1 MFGKNKE
8 KKKFILDQDLVR
20 VILIVVGSVISTLVL
35 AFSILAIN
43 EIQVGHLDSASRYLL
58 VIFIVLGLSRL
69 VTFFIERTKLSFI
82 RFLTLF
88 IFNMVL
94 GIIVMFAKENPYF
107 YPLVGG
113 LYCATIIISRVF
125 KLIQNHSKRS
135 IILNSIII
143 LFAILLAIGLF
154 IPKEDNPISSP
165 VTFLCT
171 VIAISAFFEVISN
184 ATTHM
189 RARVL
194 FKIIVRTYALEIILG
209 LATLMVGSSI
219 ILMIYEKDA
228 IKTFWD
234 GLYHC
239 FATVTTIGF
248 GDFPMVTPVGRA
260 ITVLLGIYGIIVV
273 AVITSIIVNF
283 YNETTGKKDIDE
295 FKEIEEETNSKKKK
309 K

>member
-1 MFGKNKE
+1 MT
-8 KKKFILDQDLVR
+8 KKSKFRINQDTVR
-20 VILIVVGSVISTLVL
+20 IILIVVGSVFSTLVL

-43 EIQVGHLDSASRYLL
+43 EIQANHLDEASRYLL
-58 VIFIVLGLSRL
+58 FIFIVLGLSRL
-69 VTFFIERTKLSFI
+69 VTFFIDRTKLSFI

-88 IFNMVL
+88 IFNAVL
-94 GIIVMFAKENPYF
+94 GIIVMFAKGNPYF

-113 LYCATIIISRVF
+113 LYCMTIIISRVF
-125 KLIQNHSKRS
+125 KLIQNHSRRS

-143 LFAILLAIGLF
+143 LIAILLAVGLF
-154 IPKEDNPISSP
+154 IPKENDPISSP
-165 VTFLCT
+165 VTVTCT

-209 LATLMVGSSI
+209 LVTLMVGSSI
-219 ILMIYEKDA
+219 ILMIYEKDT

-248 GDFPMVTPVGRA
+248 GDFPMVTPIGRA
-260 ITVLLGIYGIIVV
+260 ITVILGIYGIVVV

-283 YNETTGKKDIDE
+283 YNETNGKKDIDE
-295 FKEIEEETNSKKKK
+295 FKEIEEETNNKKKK
-309 K
+309 KE

>member
-1 MFGKNKE
+1 MT
-8 KKKFILDQDLVR
+8 KKSKFVINPDTIR
-20 VILIVVGSVISTLVL
+20 IILIVIGSIFSTLVL

-43 EIQVGHLDSASRYLL
+43 EIQANHLDAASRYLL
-58 VIFIVLGLSRL
+58 FIFIVLGLSRL

-88 IFNMVL
+88 IFNAVL
-94 GIIVMFAKENPYF
+94 GIIVMFAKGNPYF

-113 LYCATIIISRVF
+113 LYCMTIIISRIF
-125 KLIQNHSKRS
+125 KLIQNHSRRS

-143 LFAILLAIGLF
+143 LIAILLAVGLF
-154 IPKEDNPISSP
+154 IPKENDPISSP
-165 VTFLCT
+165 VTVLCT

-209 LATLMVGSSI
+209 LVTLMVGSSI
-219 ILMIYEKDA
+219 ILMIYEKDT
-228 IKTFWD
+228 IKSFWD

-248 GDFPMVTPVGRA
+248 GDFPMVTPIGRA
-260 ITVLLGIYGIIVV
+260 ITVILGIYGIVVV

-295 FKEIEEETNSKKKK
+295 FKEIEEETKNKKKE
-309 K
+309 

>member
-1 MFGKNKE
+1 MTK
-8 KKKFILDQDLVR
+8 KKKFILDQDIIR
-20 VILIVVGSVISTLVL
+20 IILIVVGSIISTLVL

-43 EIQVGHLDSASRYLL
+43 EIQTNNLDAASKYLL

-88 IFNMVL
+88 VFNVVL
-94 GIIVMFAKENPYF
+94 GIIVMFAKNNPYF
-107 YPLVGG
+107 YALVGG
-113 LYCATIIISRVF
+113 LYCGTIIISRVF
-125 KLIQNHSKRS
+125 KLIQNHSRRS
-135 IILNSIII
+135 IIINSIII
-143 LFAILLAIGLF
+143 LIAILLAVGLF
-154 IPKEDNPISSP
+154 IPKDSNPISSP
-165 VTFLCT
+165 VTVLCT

-209 LATLMVGSSI
+209 LVTLMVGFSM
-219 ILMIYEKDA
+219 ILTIYEPG
-228 IKTFWD
+228 IPTFWD
-234 GLYHC
+234 GLYHS

-248 GDFPMVTPVGRA
+248 GDFKVETPVGRA
-260 ITVLLGIYGIIVV
+260 LTVVMGIYGIIVV

-283 YNETTGKKDIDE
+283 YNETAGKKDIEELKDINDE
-295 FKEIEEETNSKKKK
+295 ENRKKKK

>member
-1 MFGKNKE
+1 MT
-8 KKKFILDQDLVR
+8 KKSKFVINPDTIR
-20 VILIVVGSVISTLVL
+20 IILIVVGSIFSTLVL

-43 EIQVGHLDSASRYLL
+43 EIQANHLDAASRYLL
-58 VIFIVLGLSRL
+58 FIFIVLGLSRL

-88 IFNMVL
+88 IFNAVL
-94 GIIVMFAKENPYF
+94 GIIVMFARQNPYF
-107 YPLVGG
+107 YQLVGG
-113 LYCATIIISRVF
+113 LYCMTIIISRIF
-125 KLIQNHSKRS
+125 KLIQNHSRRS
-135 IILNSIII
+135 IILNSLII
-143 LFAILLAIGLF
+143 LAAILLAIGLF
-154 IPKEDNPISSP
+154 ISKENDTIASP
-165 VTFLCT
+165 VTVTCT

-189 RARVL
+189 RAKVL

-209 LATLMVGSSI
+209 LVTLMVGSSI
-219 ILMIYEKDA
+219 ILMIYEKDT
-228 IKTFWD
+228 IKSFWD

-248 GDFPMVTPVGRA
+248 GDFPMVTPIGRA
-260 ITVLLGIYGIIVV
+260 ITVILGIYGIVVV

-295 FKEIEEETNSKKKK
+295 FKEIEEETKNKKKK
-309 K
+309 E

>member
-1 MFGKNKE
+1 MT
-8 KKKFILDQDLVR
+8 KKSKFVINPDTIR
-20 VILIVVGSVISTLVL
+20 IILIVIGSIFSTLVL

-43 EIQVGHLDSASRYLL
+43 EIQANHLDAASRYLL
-58 VIFIVLGLSRL
+58 FIFIVLGLSRL

-88 IFNMVL
+88 IFNAVL
-94 GIIVMFAKENPYF
+94 GIIVMFARQNPYF
-107 YPLVGG
+107 YQLVGG
-113 LYCATIIISRVF
+113 LYCMTIIISRIF
-125 KLIQNHSKRS
+125 KLLQNHSKRS
-135 IILNSIII
+135 IVINSLII
-143 LFAILLAIGLF
+143 LAAILLAIGLF
-154 IPKEDNPISSP
+154 ISKDNDTIASP
-165 VTFLCT
+165 VTVTCT

-189 RARVL
+189 RAKVL

-209 LATLMVGSSI
+209 LVTLMVGSSI
-219 ILMIYEKDA
+219 ILMIYEKDT
-228 IKTFWD
+228 IKSFWD

-248 GDFPMVTPVGRA
+248 GDFPMVTPIGRA
-260 ITVLLGIYGIIVV
+260 ITVILGIYGIVVV

-295 FKEIEEETNSKKKK
+295 FKEIEEETKNKKKK
-309 K
+309 E

>member
-1 MFGKNKE
+1 MSKM
-8 KKKFILDQDLVR
+8 KKFVLDQDVIR
-20 VILIVVGSVISTLVL
+20 VVLIVVGSIFSTLVL

-43 EIQVGHLDSASRYLL
+43 EIQVNHLDAASRYLL
-58 VIFIVLGLSRL
+58 IIFIVLGLSRL
-69 VTFFIERTKLSFI
+69 VTFFVERTKISFI
-82 RFLTLF
+82 RFVTLF
-88 IFNMVL
+88 IFNVIL
-94 GIIVMFAKENPYF
+94 GIIVMFAKDNLYF

-113 LYCATIIISRVF
+113 LYCTTIIISRIF
-125 KLIQNHSKRS
+125 KILQNHSRRS
-135 IILNSIII
+135 IIINSLII
-143 LFAILLAIGLF
+143 LAAILLSVGLF

-165 VTFLCT
+165 VTVLCT

-189 RARVL
+189 RAKVL

-209 LATLMVGSSI
+209 LVTLMVGSSI

-248 GDFPMVTPVGRA
+248 GDFPMVTPIGRA
-260 ITVLLGIYGIIVV
+260 ITVLLGIYGIVVV

-295 FKEIEEETNSKKKK
+295 FKVIEEETNSKKKK

>member
-1 MFGKNKE
+1 MT
-8 KKKFILDQDLVR
+8 KKCKFRINQDTIR
-20 VILIVVGSVISTLVL
+20 IILIVIGSIFSTLVL

-43 EIQVGHLDSASRYLL
+43 EIQANHLDAASRYLL
-58 VIFIVLGLSRL
+58 FIFIVLGLSRL

-82 RFLTLF
+82 RFITLF
-88 IFNMVL
+88 IFNAVL
-94 GIIVMFAKENPYF
+94 GIIVMFAKQNPYF
-107 YPLVGG
+107 YQLVGG
-113 LYCATIIISRVF
+113 LYCMTIIISRIF
-125 KLIQNHSKRS
+125 KLLQNHSKRS
-135 IILNSIII
+135 IILNSLII
-143 LFAILLAIGLF
+143 LAAILLAIGLF
-154 IPKEDNPISSP
+154 ISKDNDTVASP
-165 VTFLCT
+165 VTVLCT

-209 LATLMVGSSI
+209 LVTLMVGSSI
-219 ILMIYEKDA
+219 ILMIYEKDT
-228 IKTFWD
+228 IKSFWD

-248 GDFPMVTPVGRA
+248 GDFPMVTPIGRA
-260 ITVLLGIYGIIVV
+260 ITVILGIYGIVVV

-295 FKEIEEETNSKKKK
+295 FKEIEEETNNKKKK
-309 K
+309 Q

>member
-1 MFGKNKE
+1 MTNKS
-8 KKKFILDQDLVR
+8 KFRINQDTIR
-20 VILIVVGSVISTLVL
+20 IILIVIGSVFSTLVL

-43 EIQVGHLDSASRYLL
+43 EIQTNHLDAASRYLL
-58 VIFIVLGLSRL
+58 FIFIVLGLSRL
-69 VTFFIERTKLSFI
+69 VTFFIDRTKLSFI

-88 IFNMVL
+88 IFNAVL

-107 YPLVGG
+107 YQLVGG
-113 LYCATIIISRVF
+113 LYCMTIIISRIF
-125 KLIQNHSKRS
+125 KLLQNHSKRS
-135 IILNSIII
+135 IVLNSLII
-143 LFAILLAIGLF
+143 LAAILLSIGLF
-154 IPKEDNPISSP
+154 ISKDNDTIASP
-165 VTFLCT
+165 VTVTCT

-189 RARVL
+189 RAKVL

-209 LATLMVGSSI
+209 LVTLMVGSSI
-219 ILMIYEKDA
+219 ILMIYEKDT
-228 IKTFWD
+228 IKSFWD

-248 GDFPMVTPVGRA
+248 GDFPMVTPIGRA
-260 ITVLLGIYGIIVV
+260 ITVILGIYGIVVV

-295 FKEIEEETNSKKKK
+295 FKEIEEETKKKK
-309 K
+309 KE

>member
-1 MFGKNKE
+1 MT
-8 KKKFILDQDLVR
+8 KKSKFVINPDTIR
-20 VILIVVGSVISTLVL
+20 IILIVIGSIFSTLVL

-43 EIQVGHLDSASRYLL
+43 EIQANHLDAASRYLL
-58 VIFIVLGLSRL
+58 FIFIVLGLSRL

-88 IFNMVL
+88 IFNAVL
-94 GIIVMFAKENPYF
+94 GIIVMFARQNPYF
-107 YPLVGG
+107 YQLVGG
-113 LYCATIIISRVF
+113 LYCMTIIISRIF
-125 KLIQNHSKRS
+125 KLLQNHSKRS
-135 IILNSIII
+135 IVINSLII
-143 LFAILLAIGLF
+143 LAAILLAIGLF
-154 IPKEDNPISSP
+154 ISKDNDTIASP
-165 VTFLCT
+165 VTVTCT

-209 LATLMVGSSI
+209 LVTLMVGSSI
-219 ILMIYEKDA
+219 ILMIYEKDT
-228 IKTFWD
+228 IKSFWD

-248 GDFPMVTPVGRA
+248 GDFPMVTPIGRA
-260 ITVLLGIYGIIVV
+260 ITVILGIYGIVVV

-295 FKEIEEETNSKKKK
+295 FKEIEEETNNKKKK
-309 K
+309 E

>member
-1 MFGKNKE
+1 MT
-8 KKKFILDQDLVR
+8 KKSKFVINPDTIR
-20 VILIVVGSVISTLVL
+20 IILIVIGSIFSTLVL

-43 EIQVGHLDSASRYLL
+43 EIQANHLDSASRYLL
-58 VIFIVLGLSRL
+58 FIFIVLGLSRL

-88 IFNMVL
+88 IFNAVL
-94 GIIVMFAKENPYF
+94 GIIVMFARQNPYF
-107 YPLVGG
+107 YQLVGG
-113 LYCATIIISRVF
+113 LYCMTIIISRIF

-135 IILNSIII
+135 IVINSLII
-143 LFAILLAIGLF
+143 LAAILLAIGLF
-154 IPKEDNPISSP
+154 ISKDNDTIASP
-165 VTFLCT
+165 VTVTCT

-209 LATLMVGSSI
+209 LVTLMVGSSI
-219 ILMIYEKDA
+219 ILMIYEKDT
-228 IKTFWD
+228 IKSFWD

-248 GDFPMVTPVGRA
+248 GDFPMVTPIGRA
-260 ITVLLGIYGIIVV
+260 ITVILGIYGIVVV

-295 FKEIEEETNSKKKK
+295 FKEIEEETKNKKKK
-309 K
+309 E

>member
-1 MFGKNKE
+1 MT
-8 KKKFILDQDLVR
+8 KKSKFVINPDTIR
-20 VILIVVGSVISTLVL
+20 IILIVIGSIFSTLVL

-43 EIQVGHLDSASRYLL
+43 EIQANHLDAASRYLL
-58 VIFIVLGLSRL
+58 FIFIVLGLSRL

-88 IFNMVL
+88 IFNAVL
-94 GIIVMFAKENPYF
+94 GIIVMFARQNPYF
-107 YPLVGG
+107 YQLVGG
-113 LYCATIIISRVF
+113 LYCMTIIISRIF
-125 KLIQNHSKRS
+125 KLLQNHSKRS
-135 IILNSIII
+135 IVINSLII
-143 LFAILLAIGLF
+143 LAAILLAIGLF
-154 IPKEDNPISSP
+154 ISKDNDTIASP
-165 VTFLCT
+165 VTVTCT

-209 LATLMVGSSI
+209 LVTLMVGSSI
-219 ILMIYEKDA
+219 ILMIYEKDT
-228 IKTFWD
+228 IKSFWD

-248 GDFPMVTPVGRA
+248 GDFPMVTPIGRA
-260 ITVLLGIYGIIVV
+260 ITVILGIYGIVVV

-295 FKEIEEETNSKKKK
+295 FKEIEEETKNKKKK
-309 K
+309 E

>member
-1 MFGKNKE
+1 MT
-8 KKKFILDQDLVR
+8 KKSKFRINQDTIR
-20 VILIVVGSVISTLVL
+20 IILIVVGSVFSTLVL

-43 EIQVGHLDSASRYLL
+43 EIQANHLDAASRYLL
-58 VIFIVLGLSRL
+58 FIFIVLGLSRL
-69 VTFFIERTKLSFI
+69 VTFFIDRTKLSFI
-82 RFLTLF
+82 RFITLF
-88 IFNMVL
+88 IFNAVL
-94 GIIVMFAKENPYF
+94 GIIVMFAKDNPYF
-107 YPLVGG
+107 YQLVGG
-113 LYCATIIISRVF
+113 LYCMTIIISRIF
-125 KLIQNHSKRS
+125 KLLQNHSKRS
-135 IILNSIII
+135 IVLNSLII
-143 LFAILLAIGLF
+143 LAAILLSIGLF
-154 IPKEDNPISSP
+154 ISKDNDTIASP
-165 VTFLCT
+165 VTVTCT

-209 LATLMVGSSI
+209 LVTLMVGSSI
-219 ILMIYEKDA
+219 ILMIYEKDT

-248 GDFPMVTPVGRA
+248 GDFPMVTPIGRA
-260 ITVLLGIYGIIVV
+260 ITVILGIYGIIVV

-295 FKEIEEETNSKKKK
+295 FKEIEEETKNKKKE
-309 K
+309 

>member
-1 MFGKNKE
+1 MT
-8 KKKFILDQDLVR
+8 KKSKFRINQDTIR
-20 VILIVVGSVISTLVL
+20 IILIVIGSIFSTLVL

-43 EIQVGHLDSASRYLL
+43 EIQANHLDAASRYLL
-58 VIFIVLGLSRL
+58 FIFIVLGLSRL

-82 RFLTLF
+82 RFITLF

-94 GIIVMFAKENPYF
+94 GIIVMFAKQNPYF
-107 YPLVGG
+107 YQLVGG
-113 LYCATIIISRVF
+113 LYCMTIIISRIF
-125 KLIQNHSKRS
+125 KLLQNHSKRS
-135 IILNSIII
+135 IVLNSLII
-143 LFAILLAIGLF
+143 LAAILLSVGLF
-154 IPKEDNPISSP
+154 ISKEDNTIASP
-165 VTFLCT
+165 VTVTCT

-189 RARVL
+189 RAKVL

-209 LATLMVGSSI
+209 LVTLMVGSSI
-219 ILMIYEKDA
+219 ILMIYEKDT

-248 GDFPMVTPVGRA
+248 GDFPMVTPIGRA
-260 ITVLLGIYGIIVV
+260 ITVILGIYGIIVV

-295 FKEIEEETNSKKKK
+295 FKEIEEETNNKKKK
-309 K
+309 Q

>member
-1 MFGKNKE
+1 MT
-8 KKKFILDQDLVR
+8 KKSKFVINPDTIR
-20 VILIVVGSVISTLVL
+20 IILIVIGSIFSTLVL

-43 EIQVGHLDSASRYLL
+43 EIQTNHLDAASRYLL
-58 VIFIVLGLSRL
+58 FIFIVLGLSRL

-88 IFNMVL
+88 IFNAVL
-94 GIIVMFAKENPYF
+94 GIIVMFARQNPYF
-107 YPLVGG
+107 YQLVGG
-113 LYCATIIISRVF
+113 LYCMTIIISRIF
-125 KLIQNHSKRS
+125 KLLQNHSKRS
-135 IILNSIII
+135 IVINSLII
-143 LFAILLAIGLF
+143 LAAILLAIGLF
-154 IPKEDNPISSP
+154 ISKENDTIASP
-165 VTFLCT
+165 VTVTCT

-189 RARVL
+189 RAKVL

-209 LATLMVGSSI
+209 LVTLMVGSSI
-219 ILMIYEKDA
+219 ILMIYEKDT
-228 IKTFWD
+228 IKSFWD

-248 GDFPMVTPVGRA
+248 GDFPMVTPIGRA
-260 ITVLLGIYGIIVV
+260 ITVILGIYGIVVV

-295 FKEIEEETNSKKKK
+295 FKEIEEETKNKKKK
-309 K
+309 E

>member
-1 MFGKNKE
+1 MTNKS
-8 KKKFILDQDLVR
+8 KFRINQDTIR
-20 VILIVVGSVISTLVL
+20 IILIVIGSVFSTLVL

-43 EIQVGHLDSASRYLL
+43 EIQANHLDAASRYLL
-58 VIFIVLGLSRL
+58 FIFIVLGLSRL
-69 VTFFIERTKLSFI
+69 VTFFIDRTKLSFI
-82 RFLTLF
+82 RFITLF
-88 IFNMVL
+88 IFNAVL
-94 GIIVMFAKENPYF
+94 GIIVMFAKDNPYF
-107 YPLVGG
+107 YQLVGG
-113 LYCATIIISRVF
+113 LYCMTIIISRIF
-125 KLIQNHSKRS
+125 KLLQNHSKRS
-135 IILNSIII
+135 IVLNSLII
-143 LFAILLAIGLF
+143 LAAILLSIGLF
-154 IPKEDNPISSP
+154 ISKDNDTIASP
-165 VTFLCT
+165 VTVTCT

-209 LATLMVGSSI
+209 LVTLMVGSSI
-219 ILMIYEKDA
+219 ILMIYEKDT

-248 GDFPMVTPVGRA
+248 GDFPMVTPIGRA
-260 ITVLLGIYGIIVV
+260 ITVILGIYGIIVV

-295 FKEIEEETNSKKKK
+295 FKEIEEETKNKKKE
-309 K
+309 

>member
-1 MFGKNKE
+1 MT
-8 KKKFILDQDLVR
+8 KKSKFVINPDTIR
-20 VILIVVGSVISTLVL
+20 IILIVVGSIFSTLVL

-43 EIQVGHLDSASRYLL
+43 EIQANHLDSASRYLL
-58 VIFIVLGLSRL
+58 FIFIVLGLSRL

-88 IFNMVL
+88 IFNAVL
-94 GIIVMFAKENPYF
+94 GIIVMFARQNPYF
-107 YPLVGG
+107 YQLVGG
-113 LYCATIIISRVF
+113 LYCMTIIISRIF
-125 KLIQNHSKRS
+125 KLLQNHSKRS
-135 IILNSIII
+135 IILNSLII
-143 LFAILLAIGLF
+143 LAAILLAIGLF
-154 IPKEDNPISSP
+154 ISKDNDTIASP
-165 VTFLCT
+165 VTVTCT

-189 RARVL
+189 RAKVL

-209 LATLMVGSSI
+209 LVTLMVGSSI
-219 ILMIYEKDA
+219 ILMIYEKDT
-228 IKTFWD
+228 IKSFWD

-248 GDFPMVTPVGRA
+248 GDFPMVTPIGRA
-260 ITVLLGIYGIIVV
+260 ITVILGIYGIVVV

-295 FKEIEEETNSKKKK
+295 FKEIEEETKNKKKK
-309 K
+309 E

>member
-1 MFGKNKE
+1 M
-8 KKKFILDQDLVR
+8 I
-20 VILIVVGSVISTLVL
+20 GSIFSTLVL

-43 EIQVGHLDSASRYLL
+43 EIQANHLDAASRYLL
-58 VIFIVLGLSRL
+58 FIFIVLGLSRL

-88 IFNMVL
+88 IFNAVL
-94 GIIVMFAKENPYF
+94 GIIVMFARQNPYF
-107 YPLVGG
+107 YQLVGG
-113 LYCATIIISRVF
+113 LYCMTIIVSRIF
-125 KLIQNHSKRS
+125 KLLQNHSKRS
-135 IILNSIII
+135 IVINSLII
-143 LFAILLAIGLF
+143 LAAILLAIGLF
-154 IPKEDNPISSP
+154 ISKDNDTIASP
-165 VTFLCT
+165 VTVTCT

-209 LATLMVGSSI
+209 LVTLMVGSSI
-219 ILMIYEKDA
+219 ILMIYEKDT
-228 IKTFWD
+228 IKSFWD

-248 GDFPMVTPVGRA
+248 GDFPMVTPIGRA
-260 ITVLLGIYGIIVV
+260 ITVILGIYGIVVV

-295 FKEIEEETNSKKKK
+295 FKEIEEETNNKKKK
-309 K
+309 E